1 MRRGRALLAAL
12 GAIPVAVSVTA
23 GSASSGTDKPGISPT
38 TLFTPLASQVL
49 TTPQAVKMSDG
60 KYHLAYELLLTNAT
74 DVDVDVQSVAVRD
87 ASNGHVV
94 MSLTGTALSAE
105 MNPIGNATPSETS
118 TTMSSSSISI
128 VWLDVTFPTKDDI
141 PQKLDHRV
149 AGTVLTPAGR
159 RPFDAI
165 VSPLTV
171 NTAEPIVLAPPV
183 LPGTW
188 LMSEGCCRDLTHH
201 RRGLAPINGT
211 LLVPQRFAIDL
222 FLLDQQHR
230 TWIGDPKDAHSYLS
244 YGQPALAA
252 ADGVVVAA
260 FDGLP
265 DQHPPEPPP
274 IPPIADTVGNHV
286 IIKTGSDVYLLYA
299 HMKPGT
305 IAVQVG
311 QQVKSGQQI
320 GSIGTTG
327 NSTTPHLHFQVITTP
342 TFFPADSTPYVF
354 ERFELV
360 GHETERIWDDNVGL
374 QPDGTIPFEPAANSG
389 PRQNV
394 LPLDRD
400 IVKF

>member
-60 KYHLAYELLLTNAT
+60 KYHLAYEQLLTNAT
-74 DVDVDVQSVAVRD
+74 DVVVDVQSVAVRD

-105 MNPIGNATPSETS
+105 MNPIGNATPTEASN
-118 TTMSSSSISI
+118 TMSSSSISI

-286 IIKTGSDVYLLYA
+286 IIKTGSDVYRC
-299 HMKPGT
+299 T
-305 IAVQVG
+305 
-311 QQVKSGQQI
+311 
-320 GSIGTTG
+320 
-327 NSTTPHLHFQVITTP
+327 
-342 TFFPADSTPYVF
+342 
-354 ERFELV
+354 
-360 GHETERIWDDNVGL
+360 RI
-374 QPDGTIPFEPAANSG
+374 
-389 PRQNV
+389 
-394 LPLDRD
+394 
-400 IVKF
+400 

>member
-1 MRRGRALLAAL
+1 MQRGRAGLAAL
-12 GAIPVAVSVTA
+12 GAILVAVSVTT
-23 GSASSGTDKPGISPT
+23 GSASSGTDKPGISPST
-38 TLFTPLASQVL
+38 QFTPLASQVL

-74 DVDVDVQSVAVRD
+74 DVAVDVQSVAVRD

-105 MNPIGNATPSETS
+105 MNPIGDATPTEASN
-118 TTMSSSSISI
+118 TMSSSSISI

-149 AGTVLTPAGR
+149 TGTVLTPAGR
-159 RPFDAI
+159 RPFEAI

-188 LMSEGCCRDLTHH
+188 LMSEGCCRDSTHH

-230 TWIGDPKDAHSYLS
+230 TWIGDPKDVHSYLS

-265 DQHPPEPPP
+265 DQHPPAPPP

-286 IIKTGSDVYLLYA
+286 IIKTGSNAYLLYA

-311 QQVKSGQQI
+311 QQVKVGQQI

-342 TFFPADSTPYVF
+342 TFFPTDSTPYVF
-354 ERFELV
+354 ELLELV
-360 GHETERIWDDNVGL
+360 GHEAERIWDDNVGL
-374 QPDGTIPFEPAANSG
+374 QPDGTIPFEPAPNSG
-389 PRQNV
+389 PQQNV